1 MGVHEAHLV
10 DEAAGDARHHVLDVG
25 ADGADA
31 GELFTGGPPEFH
43 AEVLGVELADV
54 HVDVFEGLG
63 EGAAGAFDGDHPAG
77 DVDFDAVG
85 NGEALGGEFGL
96 HGEGV
101 LEEVKIEWRA
111 ELNQSSQVRLRG
123 SETTEPHDFGLFN
136 FIPILVL
143 LVSVEEMLQPGD
155 ESLQSL
161 GSLGHP
167 VGRHETIE

>member
-10 DEAAGDARHHVLDVG
+10 DKAAGDARHHVLDVG

-77 DVDFDAVG
+77 DVDFDWGGRGIKKGNEIIRTAVG
-85 NGEALGGEFGL
+85 NGKETRFYVPPSGMA
-96 HGEGV
+96 
-101 LEEVKIEWRA
+101 
-111 ELNQSSQVRLRG
+111 RLW
-123 SETTEPHDFGLFN
+123 E
-136 FIPILVL
+136 
-143 LVSVEEMLQPGD
+143 
-155 ESLQSL
+155 ESLVFMVK
-161 GSLGHP
+161 GY
-167 VGRHETIE
+167 